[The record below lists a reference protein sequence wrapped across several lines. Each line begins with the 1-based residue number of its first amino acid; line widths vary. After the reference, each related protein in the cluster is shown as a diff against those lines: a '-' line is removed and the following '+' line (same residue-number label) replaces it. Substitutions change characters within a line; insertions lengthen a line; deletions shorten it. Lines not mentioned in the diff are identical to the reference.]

1 MVFDSRFSS
10 ERLEQLSVLQRRL
23 GYSFRNIEL
32 LDTALTHRS
41 YANEGPRRSP
51 HNERLEFLGDAV
63 LGLVLSEQYYRELP
77 EANEG
82 ELSKIR
88 SRLVSASHLAKMAR
102 ILELGAYLHLG
113 KGEVSTGG
121 RHKASLLANAFEAL
135 MGAIF
140 LDGGYA
146 AASEFIQK
154 LFTREM
160 DPYLDFKSQFQE
172 FVQRTKRQIPSYQV
186 IREDGPEHQKIFE
199 VAVSIQ
205 GSEVAIGVGTSKK
218 NAEQQAAKNGLTA
231 VQSSWDGQEVEE

>member
-23 GYSFRNIEL
+23 GYSFRNMEL

-146 AASEFIQK
+146 GPPQNLYRSSLPARWIPIWISRASSRSSFNGRKGRSLPIRSSGK
-154 LFTREM
+154 TVPNTRKFLKWLF
-160 DPYLDFKSQFQE
+160 Q
-172 FVQRTKRQIPSYQV
+172 
-186 IREDGPEHQKIFE
+186 
-199 VAVSIQ
+199 
-205 GSEVAIGVGTSKK
+205 SKG
-218 NAEQQAAKNGLTA
+218 AK
-231 VQSSWDGQEVEE
+231 